1 MRLLFRS
8 FGRSGPRRERYYRE
22 SALIASSLSFLKSPD
37 YGRHRAGCLPLGRRV
52 IEEVGVSSRQVGYL
66 DIKTIGEE
74 HRMIDAEKI
83 VRDFCA
89 AWGEGK
95 VEKPDPD
102 TIAGYFATEGEWH
115 LWVPGQVVQ
124 GREAIRAEIERQRE
138 FSTFMECGI
147 EIGRAQI

>member
-1 MRLLFRS
+1 MRIS
-8 FGRSGPRRERYYRE
+8 DW
-22 SALIASSLSFLKSPD
+22 SSDVCSSDL
-37 YGRHRAGCLPLGRRV
+37 RV

-115 LWVPGQVVQ
+115 Q
-124 GREAIRAEIERQRE
+124 GARPSRTEARGAPRC
-138 FSTFMECGI
+138 T
-147 EIGRAQI
+147 

>member
-1 MRLLFRS
+1 MR
-8 FGRSGPRRERYYRE
+8 
-22 SALIASSLSFLKSPD
+22 SSD
-37 YGRHRAGCLPLGRRV
+37 W
-52 IEEVGVSSRQVGYL
+52 SSDVCSSDL
-66 DIKTIGEE
+66 
-74 HRMIDAEKI
+74 
-83 VRDFCA
+83 

-102 TIAGYFATEGEWH
+102 TIAGHFATEGEWH

-147 EIGRAQI
+147 VKLVSAGTSDDRRVGKECVRTVSARSRTNKYNKKNKTQTQN